1 MTIYVDGL
9 FLLNTALNGLLLLGT
24 ARLGGAAVVWWRIVL
39 GAALGGGYAVAALV
53 LPWPAVSGMAG
64 KLLSAAAM
72 TVCAFGFRRQTVKL
86 GGVFLALSAALAG
99 VVLAVV
105 EIMGTGLMLVDGG
118 AYYPVSGKALLL
130 TAAAV
135 YVLSRTVFAQLVR
148 HTGGEV
154 FPLELRSG
162 SKAVKLT
169 ALRDTGNTLRDPVTN
184 EEVVVAEWQTA
195 RGLLPP
201 EAAALV
207 DAAALRNP
215 AELLPRLLAA
225 MPSGKWRLIPFR
237 AVGVSGGM
245 LVAMRCDALRIGKRT
260 VRGGVV
266 AFSPTP
272 VSDGGGYTAL
282 IGGSI

>member
-1 MTIYVDGL
+1 M
-9 FLLNTALNGLLLLGT
+9 
-24 ARLGGAAVVWWRIVL
+24 
-39 GAALGGGYAVAALV
+39 
-53 LPWPAVSGMAG
+53 
-64 KLLSAAAM
+64 
-72 TVCAFGFRRQTVKL
+72 
-86 GGVFLALSAALAG
+86 
-99 VVLAVV
+99 
-105 EIMGTGLMLVDGG
+105 
-118 AYYPVSGKALLL
+118 
-130 TAAAV
+130 
-135 YVLSRTVFAQLVR
+135 
-148 HTGGEV
+148 
-154 FPLELRSG
+154 
-162 SKAVKLT
+162 
-169 ALRDTGNTLRDPVTN
+169 
-184 EEVVVAEWQTA
+184 VAEWQTA

-215 AELLPRLLAA
+215 AELLPRLLTA

-245 LVAMRCDALRIGKRT
+245 LLAMRCDALRIGKRT

>member
-1 MTIYVDGL
+1 MTIYLDGL

-24 ARLGGAAVVWWRIVL
+24 ARLGGAAMIWWRMAL
-39 GAALGGGYAVAALV
+39 AAALGGAYAVAAV
-53 LPWPAVSGMAG
+53 ALPWPWLSSLVA
-64 KLLSAAAM
+64 KILSAAAM
-72 TVCAFGFRRQTVKL
+72 TALAFGLRRGSVKL
-86 GGVFLALSAALAG
+86 GGIFLALGAAFAG

-105 EIMGTGLMLVDGG
+105 EVMGTGLLLMDGG
-118 AYYPVSGKALLL
+118 AYYPVSARALLL

-154 FPLELRSG
+154 LPVELWAGPRS
-162 SKAVKLT
+162 VKLT
-169 ALRDTGNTLRDPVTN
+169 ALRDTGNTLRDPVSN
-184 EEVVVAEWQTA
+184 QEVVVTEWQTA

-201 EAAALV
+201 EARNLAEPSALE
-207 DAAALRNP
+207 NP
-215 AELLPRLLAA
+215 AELLPRLMTA

-245 LVAMRCDALRIGKRT
+245 LLAMRCDRVRIGKRT

-272 VSDGGGYTAL
+272 LSDGGGYTAL